1 MNNNDM
7 YISSDDVDDIDDIDD
22 IVVNTEIEITNNT
35 NNTKNTNELFV
46 VIIIN
51 GRYVRWESFS
61 LNNTIM
67 AIHNLLV
74 EKYNIGEYIMETDE
88 YIIPSTVYKY
98 RSVAQLCS
106 SNGCSTIHITTK
118 NRKYKLLSNT
128 LCNV

>member
-7 YISSDDVDDIDDIDD
+7 YISSDDIDD

-35 NNTKNTNELFV
+35 NNTNELFV

-106 SNGCSTIHITTK
+106 NGCSTIHITTK
-118 NRKYKLLSNT
+118 NRKYKLSNT